1 MLKKQ
6 FSKSN
11 PTAKVTFTLAKD
23 AIVNAKEVRVVGEF
37 NNWNW
42 ESAPTMK
49 TTKNG
54 LSTVIE
60 LATGKEYQFRYLGD
74 NGVWENDYAADN
86 YVAAPYDVDNS
97 VVVVPA
103 AKGKGT
109 SKADT
114 TTVQKASAKKP
125 VAKKATVTKKATAK
139 KVTAKKVTAKKVT
152 AKKVTAKKVVK
163 VKADDLKK
171 IEGIG
176 PKIAG
181 LLIDA
186 GIATFAD
193 VAKAS
198 APKLKKILV
207 AAGSRYQMHDPK
219 TWPAQAKL
227 AAKGDWTL
235 LKSWQDQLKGG
246 K

>member
-23 AIVNAKEVRVVGEF
+23 AIANAKEVRVVGEF

-49 TTKNG
+49 ETKNG

-86 YVAAPYDVDNS
+86 YIAAPYNVDNS

-114 TTVQKASAKKP
+114 TTVQKAA
-125 VAKKATVTKKATAK
+125 AKKAPVKKAVAK
-139 KVTAKKVTAKKVT
+139 KVTAKKATAKK
-152 AKKVTAKKVVK
+152 AVK
-163 VKADDLKK
+163 AKADDLKK

-181 LLIDA
+181 LLNDA
-186 GIATFAD
+186 GIVTFAD